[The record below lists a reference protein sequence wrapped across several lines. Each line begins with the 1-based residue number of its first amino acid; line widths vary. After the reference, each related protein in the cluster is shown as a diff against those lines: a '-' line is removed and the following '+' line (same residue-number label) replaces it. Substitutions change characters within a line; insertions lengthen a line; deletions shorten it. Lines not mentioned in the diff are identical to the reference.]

1 MLDGLNKFASIRPN
15 LDIKRSRFDRDST
28 HKTTLKAGD
37 IVPVFCDEVLP
48 GDTFN
53 LKTAFVCRMYTPVVP
68 TLDNA
73 FIDFMYFFV
82 PNRIIAP
89 HNGDDWEAICGENKD
104 SYWAPNTE
112 KTVTLLSSSKS
123 TVVKNGS
130 LFNYL
135 GWPIGVNL
143 FTSRYN
149 PYPILA
155 YGLIYDEWFRDQN
168 TQAPII
174 TDGFDKVGFIE
185 EMADHC
191 LVANKFHDLFTSCL
205 PAPQKGDSVTLSL
218 GDTAPVLGKANVY
231 GDLGMHAVG
240 NGKNIS
246 VKFSSSDL
254 GSNESLT
261 GVTFDRDGIMR
272 STNAGSVSPTGLTID
287 ETNLYAT
294 GKPSWSAAES
304 TLYADLSSATA
315 TTINELRNAF
325 AIQRMLEKDARGGTR
340 FREILKSHFGV
351 TIGDSRVQVP
361 EYLGGKRVPIN
372 VTQVLQSSSS
382 TSDSPL
388 GFTGAY
394 SLTGSNDNSF
404 VKSFTEHGYV
414 IGVAIIRTMQSY
426 SQGVPKM
433 FSRYRRFD
441 YYWPSF
447 ANIGEQPIYKDELF
461 VSSSGSY
468 NPTSSDRPV
477 FGYQEAWAHYRYKP
491 SLVTGSL
498 SPNANDESFGAFTYT
513 NDFSAAP
520 TLNSD
525 FMKQDKSVVD
535 KTLVAVTDQQFVLD
549 CYFKLNCVRVM
560 PIESIPGLIDHH

>member
-1 MLDGLNKFASIRPN
+1 MLDGLNKFASVRPN

-28 HKTTLKAGD
+28 YKTTLKAGD

-73 FIDFMYFFV
+73 FIDFYYFFV

-89 HNGDDWEAICGENKD
+89 YNGDDWEEICGENKS
-104 SYWAPNTE
+104 SYWAPSVE
-112 KTVTLLSSSKS
+112 KSVTLRGHNGALSV
-123 TVVKNGS
+123 TNGS
-130 LFNYL
+130 VANYFGL
-135 GWPIGVNL
+135 PIGFDLGSSNI
-143 FTSRYN
+143 N
-149 PYPILA
+149 PYPFIA
-155 YGLIYDEWFRDQN
+155 YSMIYDEWFRDQN
-168 TQAPII
+168 TQSPVL
-174 TDGFDKVGFIE
+174 TDGVDIGDDILSVLAEK
-185 EMADHC
+185 C
-191 LVANKFHDLFTSCL
+191 YVANKFHDLFTSCL
-205 PAPQKGDSVTLSL
+205 PSPQKGDSVTLSL

-231 GDLGMHAVG
+231 ADLGMHVVA
-240 NGKNIS
+240 NGKGVP

-261 GVTFDRDGIMR
+261 GVTFDRDGTMR
-272 STNAGSVSPTGLTID
+272 STNAGSVTPTGLLID

-294 GKPSWSAAES
+294 GKPDWAAYES

-325 AIQRMLEKDARGGTR
+325 AIQRMLEKDSRGGSR
-340 FREILKSHFGV
+340 MREILKSHFGV

-372 VTQVLQSSSS
+372 VSQVLQSSSS

-433 FSRYRRFD
+433 FTRFRRFD

-461 VSSSGSY
+461 SSFLDA
-468 NPTSSDRPV
+468 SSDNRTV

-491 SLVTGSL
+491 SMVTGSL

-513 NDFSAAP
+513 NDFSVAP

-560 PIESIPGLIDHH
+560 PVESIPGLIDHH

>member
-1 MLDGLNKFASIRPN
+1 MLDGLNKFASLRPN

-37 IVPVFCDEVLP
+37 IVPVFLDEVLP

-112 KTVTLLSSSKS
+112 KTVTLRSINASVL
-123 TVVKNGS
+123 NGS
-130 LFNYL
+130 VANYF
-135 GWPIGVNL
+135 GIPIGVNPA
-143 FTSRYN
+143 TVKIN
-149 PYPILA
+149 PYPFIA
-155 YGLIYDEWFRDQN
+155 YTMIYDEWFRDQN
-168 TQAPII
+168 TQAPKL
-174 TDGFDKVGFIE
+174 TDGVIIATLLNDLAKSCF
-185 EMADHC
+185 
-191 LVANKFHDLFTSCL
+191 VANKFHDLFTSCL

-218 GDTAPVLGKANVY
+218 GDTAPVFGNAPVY
-231 GDLGMHAVG
+231 ADTNLHSVDISGSASAL
-240 NGKNIS
+240 KN
-246 VKFSSSDL
+246 VKFSSSSL
-254 GSNESLT
+254 GSNESMT
-261 GVTFDRDGIMR
+261 GVTFDRDGTMR
-272 STNAGSVSPTGLTID
+272 STNAGSANPSGLTIN

-294 GKPSWSAAES
+294 GSDALGINS

-404 VKSFTEHGYV
+404 IKSFTEHGYV
-414 IGVAIIRTMQSY
+414 IGVAVVRTMQSY
-426 SQGVPKM
+426 SQGLPKL
-433 FSRYRRFD
+433 FTRYRRFD
-441 YYWPSF
+441 FYWPSF
-447 ANIGEQPIYKDELF
+447 ANLGEQPIYKDELF
-461 VSSSGSY
+461 VPATGVDPS
-468 NPTSSDRPV
+468 SSDRPV

>member
-1 MLDGLNKFASIRPN
+1 MLDGLNKFASLRPN

-28 HKTTLKAGD
+28 YKTTLKAGD
-37 IVPVFCDEVLP
+37 IVPVFLDEVLP

-53 LKTAFVCRMYTPVVP
+53 LKTAFVARMYTPVVP

-104 SYWAPNTE
+104 SYWAVNTE
-112 KTVTLLSSSKS
+112 KTVTLRSITAS
-123 TVVKNGS
+123 VANGS
-130 LFNYL
+130 VANYF
-135 GWPIGVNL
+135 GIPIGVNPA
-143 FTSRYN
+143 TVKIN
-149 PYPILA
+149 PYPFIA
-155 YGLIYDEWFRDQN
+155 YTMIYDEWFRDQN
-168 TQAPII
+168 TQAPQLTDGINII
-174 TDGFDKVGFIE
+174 TLVNKLSTSCF
-185 EMADHC
+185 
-191 LVANKFHDLFTSCL
+191 VANKFHDLFTSCL
-205 PAPQKGDSVTLSL
+205 PAPQKGDSVVLSI

-231 GDLGMHAVG
+231 ADTAMHVVAS
-240 NGKNIS
+240 GKGVP

-254 GSNESLT
+254 GSNESMT
-261 GVTFDRDGIMR
+261 GVTFDRDGAMR
-272 STNAGSVSPTGLTID
+272 STNAGSVSPTGLLID
-287 ETNLYAT
+287 KTNLYAT
-294 GKPSWSAAES
+294 GKPSWAAYES

-404 VKSFTEHGYV
+404 IKSFTEHGYI
-414 IGVAIIRTMQSY
+414 IGVAVIRTMQSY
-426 SQGVPKM
+426 SQGLPKL
-433 FSRYRRFD
+433 FTRYRRFD
-441 YYWPSF
+441 FYWPSF
-447 ANIGEQPIYKDELF
+447 ANLGEQPIYKDELF
-461 VSSSGSY
+461 VPASGVDPS
-468 NPTSSDRPV
+468 SSDRVV
-477 FGYQEAWAHYRYKP
+477 FGYQEAWAHYRYKS

-513 NDFSAAP
+513 NDFSSAP

-525 FMKQDKSVVD
+525 FMKQDKTVVD
-535 KTLVAVTDQQFVLD
+535 KTLVAATNQQFVLD